1 MAGIVARH
9 ALVDC
14 SEMKFRTIAFAAA
27 MFVAVFAGL
36 SAPAKAVTFSVTG
49 KDAETS
55 TALIDFHYDGIS
67 RLTLGITNTVS
78 ASHDPRITSFAFN
91 LPTAITGATL
101 VSVSGTANDGMW
113 KVQTSQDGI
122 KTPGN
127 LGKFDLAGITGPN
140 FNGGSP
146 NHGIGKGDTG
156 LFVIDFIGDA
166 EILSSLTDMSFLSLL
181 SVGGKEAHEFAV
193 RFQKLAGGSDVAI
206 GGPGNLPNPIP
217 LPASALF
224 LLSGVA
230 GMGLLSAR
238 RRRAAEAA

>member
-1 MAGIVARH
+1 
-9 ALVDC
+9 
-14 SEMKFRTIAFAAA
+14 MKFRTIAFAAA

-49 KDAETS
+49 KNAETS

-67 RLTLGITNTVS
+67 RLTLGITNTES
-78 ASHDPRITSFAFN
+78 ASRDPRITSFAFN
-91 LPTAITGATL
+91 LPELVTGASFL
-101 VSVSGTANDGMW
+101 SVTGTENDSQW
-113 KVQTSQDGI
+113 KLHLNRDKI
-122 KTPGN
+122 NTPGN
-127 LGKFDLAGITGPN
+127 LGKFDIAGVTAKNINPGS

-146 NHGIGKGDTG
+146 DSGIALGETG
-156 LFVIDFIGDA
+156 VFVIALEGEAAFLA
-166 EILSSLTDMSFLSLL
+166 SLTEMSFLDLL
-181 SVGGKEAHEFAV
+181 STGGKDAYEFAV
-193 RFQKLAGGSDVAI
+193 RFQWLDGGNKSDVAV
-206 GGPGNLPNPIP
+206 GGPGDQPNPIP